1 MDNKNGRE
9 NRGITTERQAVKIAA
24 AVMQAAG
31 ICRYDSP
38 DKCRRVYTSE
48 KTCEKCIESWLMAKA
63 KKELQKGVRR

>member
-1 MDNKNGRE
+1 MKQNERE
-9 NRGITTERQAVKIAA
+9 LDPTAITKQAVKIAA

>member
-1 MDNKNGRE
+1 MKQNERE
-9 NRGITTERQAVKIAA
+9 LDPTAITKQAVKIAA

-48 KTCEKCIESWLMAKA
+48 KTCEKCIESWLVAKA

>member
-1 MDNKNGRE
+1 MKQNERE
-9 NRGITTERQAVKIAA
+9 LDPADITKQAVKIAA

>member
-1 MDNKNGRE
+1 MKQNERE
-9 NRGITTERQAVKIAA
+9 LDPAAISRQAVKIAA
-24 AVMQAAG
+24 AIMQADG

-38 DKCRRVYTSE
+38 EKCRRVYTSE

>member
-1 MDNKNGRE
+1 MKRNERE
-9 NRGITTERQAVKIAA
+9 LDPAAITKQAVKIAA

>member
-1 MDNKNGRE
+1 MKQNERE
-9 NRGITTERQAVKIAA
+9 LDPAAITKQAVKIAA